1 VFTTLTDK
9 IESAFKKLRGQ
20 AVLTEQNITDA
31 LKEVRLALLEADVH
45 FKIVKDF
52 IEKVRVKAV
61 GQDVL
66 KSLTPAHQVVKVV
79 WEELRDLLGHEHSA
93 LHLSSEP
100 PTVMMLVGLQGSGKT
115 TTTGKL
121 AKYFKDD
128 GKRVLLVAAD
138 PRRPAAGDQLASLGA
153 ELDVPVHRG
162 TNEGESG
169 AQAVQT
175 CKDGVVRARKHGY
188 DVVLLDT
195 GGRLHIDEELMQEL
209 VDIKTGVQPQ
219 EVLLVADSMTGQE
232 AVAVAGR
239 FNEAIGL
246 TGIILTK
253 VEGDAR
259 GGAVLSIRAATGK
272 PIKFLGVGEKLDA
285 LEPFF
290 PDRMASRILG
300 MGDMLTLIEKAQET
314 FSQEQAEAL
323 QKKVSSNTLTLED
336 FRDQIQ
342 QVNKLGSF
350 DQIIDMLPGGQKI
363 KKMMGA
369 AGDGNGNAVVPEK
382 EMKHVVAMID
392 SMTPKERRDHTILN
406 GNRKK
411 RIAKGSGTS
420 VQEINR
426 LIKQFLDA
434 RRMMKSL
441 IGGQMGMVKGKRKK
455 RGKLI
460 RAIHAR

>member
-1 VFTTLTDK
+1 MFTTLTEK
-9 IESAFKKLRGQ
+9 IEKVFKQLRGQ

-31 LKEVRLALLEADVH
+31 LKEVRLALLEADVN

-52 IEKVRVKAV
+52 IEKVRIKAV
-61 GQDVL
+61 GQEVL

-79 WEELRDLLGHEHSA
+79 WEELRDLLGHEQSA
-93 LHLSSEP
+93 LHLSSQP
-100 PTVMMLVGLQGSGKT
+100 PTVIMMVGLQGSGKT

-121 AKYFKDD
+121 AHYFKNE

-138 PRRPAAGDQLASLGA
+138 PRRPAAGDQLTSLGTD
-153 ELDVPVHRG
+153 LDIPVHRG
-162 TNEGESG
+162 TNEGQSG

-175 CKDGVVRARKHGY
+175 CRDGVARGRDHGY

-195 GGRLHIDEELMQEL
+195 GGRLQIDEELMQEL
-209 VDIKTGVQPQ
+209 VDIQTGVKPQ
-219 EVLLVADSMTGQE
+219 EVLLIADSMTGQE
-232 AVAVAGR
+232 AVAVAER
-239 FNEAIGL
+239 FNQVLGL
-246 TGIILTK
+246 TGVILTK

-272 PIKFLGVGEKLDA
+272 PIKFLGIGEKLDA
-285 LEPFF
+285 LEPFY

-300 MGDMLTLIEKAQET
+300 MGDVLTLIEKAQEN
-314 FSQEQAEAL
+314 FSQEQAVAM
-323 QKKVSSNTLTLED
+323 QKKVSTNTLTLED
-336 FRDQIQ
+336 FRDQIK

-350 DQIIDMLPGGQKI
+350 DQILDMLPGGQKI
-363 KKMMGA
+363 KTMMGPGA
-369 AGDGNGNAVVPEK
+369 AGNAQLPEK
-382 EMKHVVAMID
+382 EMKRVVAIID
-392 SMTPKERRDHTILN
+392 SMTPRERRDHTILN

-411 RIAKGSGTS
+411 RVAKGSGTS
-420 VQEINR
+420 VQEVNR

-441 IGGQMGMVKGKRKK
+441 VGGQMGMGKGKK

-460 RAIHAR
+460 RRAIHAR

>member
-1 VFTTLTDK
+1 MFTTLTEK
-9 IESAFKKLRGQ
+9 IEKVFKQLRGQ

-31 LKEVRLALLEADVH
+31 LKEVRLALLEADVN

-52 IEKVRVKAV
+52 IEKVRIKAV
-61 GQDVL
+61 GQEVL

-79 WEELRDLLGHEHSA
+79 WEELRDLLGHEQSA
-93 LHLSSEP
+93 LHLSSQP
-100 PTVMMLVGLQGSGKT
+100 PTVIMMVGLQGSGKT

-121 AKYFKDD
+121 AHYFKTE

-138 PRRPAAGDQLASLGA
+138 PRRPAAGDQLTSLGTD
-153 ELDVPVHRG
+153 LDIPVHRG
-162 TNEGESG
+162 TNEGQPG

-175 CKDGVVRARKHGY
+175 CRDGVARGRDHGY
-188 DVVLLDT
+188 DVVILDT
-195 GGRLHIDEELMQEL
+195 GGRLQIDEELMQEL
-209 VDIKTGVQPQ
+209 VDIQTGVKPQ
-219 EVLLVADSMTGQE
+219 EVLLIADSMTGQE
-232 AVAVAGR
+232 AVAVAER
-239 FNEAIGL
+239 FNQTLGL
-246 TGIILTK
+246 TGVILTK

-272 PIKFLGVGEKLDA
+272 PIKFLGIGEKLDA
-285 LEPFF
+285 LEPFY

-300 MGDMLTLIEKAQET
+300 MGDVLTLIEKAQEN
-314 FSQEQAEAL
+314 FSQEQAVAL

-336 FRDQIQ
+336 FRDQIK

-350 DQIIDMLPGGQKI
+350 DQILDMLPGGQKI
-363 KKMMGA
+363 KTMMGPGA
-369 AGDGNGNAVVPEK
+369 AGNAQLPEK
-382 EMKHVVAMID
+382 EMKRVVAIID
-392 SMTPKERRDHTILN
+392 SMTPRERRDHTILN

-411 RIAKGSGTS
+411 RVAKGSGTS
-420 VQEINR
+420 VQEVNR

-441 IGGQMGMVKGKRKK
+441 VGGQMGLGKGKK

-460 RAIHAR
+460 RRAIHAR

>member
-1 VFTTLTDK
+1 MFTSLTNK
-9 IESAFKKLRGQ
+9 IESIFKQLRGQ

-31 LKEVRLALLEADVH
+31 LKEVRLALLEADVN

-52 IEKVRVKAV
+52 IEKVREKAI
-61 GQDVL
+61 GQEVL

-79 WEELRDLLGHEHSA
+79 WEELRDLLGHSHSA
-93 LHLSSEP
+93 LHLSPQP
-100 PTVMMLVGLQGSGKT
+100 PTVMMMVGLQGSGKT

-121 AKYFKDD
+121 ANHFRQD

-138 PRRPAAGDQLASLGA
+138 PRRPAAGDQLAALA
-153 ELDVPVHRG
+153 TELEIPIHRG
-162 TNEGESG
+162 DHEGQ
-169 AQAVQT
+169 ADAHAVQT
-175 CKDGVVRARKHGY
+175 CRDGVARGKEHGY

-209 VDIKTGVQPQ
+209 VDIQKGVQPQ

-232 AVAVAGR
+232 AVSVAER
-239 FNEAIGL
+239 FNQTLGL
-246 TGIILTK
+246 TGVILTK

-259 GGAVLSIRAATGK
+259 GGAVLSIRAATGQ

-285 LEPFF
+285 LEPFH

-300 MGDMLTLIEKAQET
+300 MGDVLTLIEKAQESI
-314 FSQEQAEAL
+314 SQEQAQAL

-342 QVNKLGSF
+342 QVNKLGSL
-350 DQIIDMLPGGQKI
+350 DQILDMLPGGQKM
-363 KKMMGA
+363 KNMMSSPNA
-369 AGDGNGNAVVPEK
+369 AQAPVPEK
-382 EMKHVVAMID
+382 EMKRVVAIID
-392 SMTPKERRDHTILN
+392 SMTPRERRDHTILN

-420 VQEINR
+420 VPEINR

-441 IGGQMGMVKGKRKK
+441 VGGQMRMGKGKKRRK
-455 RGKLI
+455 LV
-460 RAIHAR
+460 RAIHGR

>member
-1 VFTTLTDK
+1 MFTTLTEK
-9 IESAFKKLRGQ
+9 IEKVFKQLRGQ
-20 AVLTEQNITDA
+20 AVLTEENITDA
-31 LKEVRLALLEADVH
+31 LKEVRLALLEADVN

-52 IEKVRVKAV
+52 IEKVRIKAV
-61 GQDVL
+61 GQEVL

-79 WEELRDLLGHEHSA
+79 WEELRDLLGHEQSA
-93 LHLSSEP
+93 LHLSSQP
-100 PTVMMLVGLQGSGKT
+100 PTVIMMVGLQGSGKT

-121 AKYFKDD
+121 AHYFKTE

-138 PRRPAAGDQLASLGA
+138 PRRPAAGDQLTSLGTD
-153 ELDVPVHRG
+153 LDITVHRG
-162 TNEGESG
+162 TNEGQPG

-175 CKDGVVRARKHGY
+175 CRDGVTRGRDHGY

-195 GGRLHIDEELMQEL
+195 GGRLQIDEELMQEL
-209 VDIKTGVQPQ
+209 IDIQTGVKPQ
-219 EVLLVADSMTGQE
+219 EILLIADSMTGQE
-232 AVAVAGR
+232 AVAVAER
-239 FNEAIGL
+239 FNQALGL
-246 TGIILTK
+246 TGVILTK

-272 PIKFLGVGEKLDA
+272 PIKFLGIGEKLDA
-285 LEPFF
+285 LEPFY

-300 MGDMLTLIEKAQET
+300 MGDVLTLIEKAQEN
-314 FSQEQAEAL
+314 FSEEQAVAL

-336 FRDQIQ
+336 FRDQIK

-350 DQIIDMLPGGQKI
+350 DQILDMLPGGQKI
-363 KKMMGA
+363 KTMMGSGA
-369 AGDGNGNAVVPEK
+369 AGNAQVPEK
-382 EMKHVVAMID
+382 EMKRVVAIID
-392 SMTPKERRDHTILN
+392 SMTPRERRDHTILN

-411 RIAKGSGTS
+411 RVAKGSGTS
-420 VQEINR
+420 VPEVNR

-441 IGGQMGMVKGKRKK
+441 VGGQMGMGKGKK

-460 RAIHAR
+460 RRAIHAR

>member
-1 VFTTLTDK
+1 MFTTLTEK
-9 IESAFKKLRGQ
+9 IENVFKQLRGQ
-20 AVLTEQNITDA
+20 AVLTEQNISDA
-31 LKEVRLALLEADVH
+31 LKEVRLALLEADVN

-52 IEKVRVKAV
+52 IEKVREKAV
-61 GQDVL
+61 GQEVL
-66 KSLTPAHQVVKVV
+66 KSLTPANQVVKVV
-79 WEELRDLLGHEHSA
+79 WEELRDLLGHEQSA
-93 LHLSSEP
+93 LHLSSQP
-100 PTVMMLVGLQGSGKT
+100 PTVIMMVGLQGSGKT

-121 AKYFKDD
+121 ANYFKTD

-138 PRRPAAGDQLASLGA
+138 PRRPAAGDQLASLGID
-153 ELDVPVHRG
+153 LDVPVHRG
-162 TNEGESG
+162 TNEGQPG
-169 AQAVQT
+169 AHAVQT
-175 CKDGVVRARKHGY
+175 CKDGVARAREHGY

-209 VDIKTGVQPQ
+209 VDIQTGVQPQ
-219 EVLLVADSMTGQE
+219 EMLLVADSMTGQE
-232 AVAVAGR
+232 AVSVAER
-239 FNEAIGL
+239 FNESLGL
-246 TGIILTK
+246 TGVILTK

-300 MGDMLTLIEKAQET
+300 MGDVLTLIEKAQEN
-314 FSQEQAEAL
+314 FSQEQAQAL

-350 DQIIDMLPGGQKI
+350 DQILDMLPGSQKI
-363 KKMMGA
+363 KNMMGS
-369 AGDGNGNAVVPEK
+369 AGAGNAVVPEK
-382 EMKHVVAMID
+382 EMKRVVAIID

-420 VQEINR
+420 VPEINR

-441 IGGQMGMVKGKRKK
+441 VGGPGGMGKRKK

>member
-1 VFTTLTDK
+1 M
-9 IESAFKKLRGQ
+9 I
-20 AVLTEQNITDA
+20 
-31 LKEVRLALLEADVH
+31 
-45 FKIVKDF
+45 
-52 IEKVRVKAV
+52 
-61 GQDVL
+61 
-66 KSLTPAHQVVKVV
+66 
-79 WEELRDLLGHEHSA
+79 
-93 LHLSSEP
+93 
-100 PTVMMLVGLQGSGKT
+100 VGLQGSGKT

-121 AKYFKDD
+121 ANYFKTD

-138 PRRPAAGDQLASLGA
+138 PRRPAAGDQLASLGID
-153 ELDVPVHRG
+153 LDVPVHRG
-162 TNEGESG
+162 TNEGQPG

-175 CKDGVVRARKHGY
+175 CKDGVARAREHGY

-209 VDIKTGVQPQ
+209 VDIQTGVQPQ
-219 EVLLVADSMTGQE
+219 EMLLVADSMTGQE
-232 AVAVAGR
+232 AVSVAER
-239 FNEAIGL
+239 FNETLGL
-246 TGIILTK
+246 TGVILTK

-300 MGDMLTLIEKAQET
+300 MGDVLTLIEKAQEN
-314 FSQEQAEAL
+314 FSQEQAQAL
-323 QKKVSSNTLTLED
+323 QKKVSNNTLTLED

-350 DQIIDMLPGGQKI
+350 DQILDMLPGSQKI
-363 KKMMGA
+363 KNMMGS
-369 AGDGNGNAVVPEK
+369 AGAGNAVVPEK
-382 EMKHVVAMID
+382 EMKRVVAIID

-411 RIAKGSGTS
+411 RVAKGSGTS
-420 VQEINR
+420 VPEINR

-441 IGGQMGMVKGKRKK
+441 VGGQGSMGKRKK

>member
-1 VFTTLTDK
+1 MFTTLTEK
-9 IESAFKKLRGQ
+9 IEKVFKQLRGQ
-20 AVLTEQNITDA
+20 AVLTEENITDA
-31 LKEVRLALLEADVH
+31 LKEVRLALLEADVN

-52 IEKVRVKAV
+52 IEKVRIKAV
-61 GQDVL
+61 GQEIL

-79 WEELRDLLGHEHSA
+79 WEEMRDLLGHEQSA
-93 LHLSSEP
+93 LHLSSQP
-100 PTVMMLVGLQGSGKT
+100 PTVIMMVGLQGSGKT

-121 AKYFKDD
+121 ANYFKTE

-138 PRRPAAGDQLASLGA
+138 PRRPAAGDQLASLGTD
-153 ELDVPVHRG
+153 LDIPVHRG
-162 TNEGESG
+162 TNEGQPG

-175 CKDGVVRARKHGY
+175 CRDGVTRGRDHGY

-209 VDIKTGVQPQ
+209 VDIQTGVQPQ
-219 EVLLVADSMTGQE
+219 EVLLIADSMTGQE
-232 AVAVAGR
+232 AVSVAER
-239 FNEAIGL
+239 FNQSLGL
-246 TGIILTK
+246 TGVILTK

-272 PIKFLGVGEKLDA
+272 PIKFLGIGEKLDA
-285 LEPFF
+285 LEPFY
-290 PDRMASRILG
+290 PDRMASRVLG
-300 MGDMLTLIEKAQET
+300 MGDVLTLIEKAQES
-314 FSQEQAEAL
+314 FSQEQAVAL

-336 FRDQIQ
+336 FRDQIK

-350 DQIIDMLPGGQKI
+350 DQILDMLPGGQKI
-363 KKMMGA
+363 KTMMKSGPADNA
-369 AGDGNGNAVVPEK
+369 AVPEK
-382 EMKHVVAMID
+382 EMKRVVAIID
-392 SMTPKERRDHTILN
+392 SMTTRERRDHTILN

-411 RIAKGSGTS
+411 RVAKGSGTS
-420 VQEINR
+420 VPEVNR

-441 IGGQMGMVKGKRKK
+441 VGGQMGMGKGKK

-460 RAIHAR
+460 RRAIHAR

>member
-1 VFTTLTDK
+1 MFTTLTEK
-9 IESAFKKLRGQ
+9 IESVFKKLRGQ

-31 LKEVRLALLEADVH
+31 LKEVRLALLEADVN

-79 WEELRDLLGHEHSA
+79 WEELRDLLGHEQSA
-93 LHLSSEP
+93 LHLASEP
-100 PTVMMLVGLQGSGKT
+100 PTVIMMVGLQGSGKT

-121 AKYFKDD
+121 AKFFKND

-138 PRRPAAGDQLASLGA
+138 PRRPAAGEQLASLGA

-162 TNEGESG
+162 TNEGEPG

-175 CKDGVVRARKHGY
+175 CKDGVARARERGY
-188 DVVLLDT
+188 DVVILDT

-209 VDIKTGVQPQ
+209 VDIQRGVQPQ
-219 EVLLVADSMTGQE
+219 EMLLVADSMTGQE
-232 AVAVAGR
+232 AVAVAER
-239 FNEAIGL
+239 FNETLGL
-246 TGIILTK
+246 TGVILTK

-272 PIKFLGVGEKLDA
+272 PIKFLGIGEKLDA
-285 LEPFF
+285 LEPFY

-314 FSQEQAEAL
+314 FSEEQAQAL

-342 QVNKLGSF
+342 QVNKLGSL
-350 DQIIDMLPGGQKI
+350 DKIIDMLPGGQKI
-363 KKMMGA
+363 KNMMGA
-369 AGDGNGNAVVPEK
+369 AGGGNAVVPEK
-382 EMKHVVAMID
+382 EMKRVVAMID

-441 IGGQMGMVKGKRKK
+441 VGGQMGMVKGKRKK

>member
-1 VFTTLTDK
+1 VFTTLTEK
-9 IESAFKKLRGQ
+9 IENVFKQLRGQ

-31 LKEVRLALLEADVH
+31 LKEVRLALLEADVN

-52 IEKVRVKAV
+52 IEKVREKAV

-79 WEELRDLLGHEHSA
+79 WEELRDLLGHEQSA
-93 LHLSSEP
+93 LHLSSQP
-100 PTVMMLVGLQGSGKT
+100 PTVIMMVGLQGSGKT

-121 AKYFKDD
+121 ANYFKTE

-153 ELDVPVHRG
+153 ELEVPVHRG
-162 TNEGESG
+162 TNEGQPG

-175 CKDGVVRARKHGY
+175 CKDGVARAREHGY

-209 VDIKTGVQPQ
+209 VDIQTGVQPQ
-219 EVLLVADSMTGQE
+219 EMLLVADSMTGQE
-232 AVAVAGR
+232 AVSVAER
-239 FNEAIGL
+239 FNETLGL

-300 MGDMLTLIEKAQET
+300 MGDVLTLIEKAQEN
-314 FSQEQAEAL
+314 FSQEQAQAL

-342 QVNKLGSF
+342 QVNKLGSL

-363 KKMMGA
+363 KNMMGS
-369 AGDGNGNAVVPEK
+369 AGAGNAAVPEK
-382 EMKHVVAMID
+382 EMKRVVAMID

-420 VQEINR
+420 VPEINR

-441 IGGQMGMVKGKRKK
+441 VGGQGGFGKKKK

>member
-1 VFTTLTDK
+1 MFTTLTEK
-9 IESAFKKLRGQ
+9 IEKVFKQLRGQ

-31 LKEVRLALLEADVH
+31 LKEVRLALLEADVN

-52 IEKVRVKAV
+52 IEKVRIKAV
-61 GQDVL
+61 GQEVL

-79 WEELRDLLGHEHSA
+79 WEELRDLLGHEQSA
-93 LHLSSEP
+93 LHLSSQP
-100 PTVMMLVGLQGSGKT
+100 PTVIMMVGLQGSGKT

-121 AKYFKDD
+121 AHYFKNE

-138 PRRPAAGDQLASLGA
+138 PRRPAAGDQLTSLGTD
-153 ELDVPVHRG
+153 LDIPVHRG
-162 TNEGESG
+162 TNEGQSG

-175 CKDGVVRARKHGY
+175 CRDGVARGRDHGY

-195 GGRLHIDEELMQEL
+195 GGRLQIDEELMQEL
-209 VDIKTGVQPQ
+209 VDIQTGVKPQ
-219 EVLLVADSMTGQE
+219 EVLLIADSMTGQE
-232 AVAVAGR
+232 AVAVAER
-239 FNEAIGL
+239 FNQVLGL
-246 TGIILTK
+246 TGVILTK

-272 PIKFLGVGEKLDA
+272 PIKFLGIGEKLDA
-285 LEPFF
+285 LEPFY

-300 MGDMLTLIEKAQET
+300 MGDVLTLIEKAQEN
-314 FSQEQAEAL
+314 FSQEQAVAL
-323 QKKVSSNTLTLED
+323 QKKVSTNTLTLED
-336 FRDQIQ
+336 FRDQIK

-350 DQIIDMLPGGQKI
+350 DQILDMLPGGQKI
-363 KKMMGA
+363 KTMMGPGA
-369 AGDGNGNAVVPEK
+369 AGNAQLPEK
-382 EMKHVVAMID
+382 EMKRVVAIID
-392 SMTPKERRDHTILN
+392 SMTPRERRDHTILN

-411 RIAKGSGTS
+411 RVAKGSGTS
-420 VQEINR
+420 VQEVNR

-441 IGGQMGMVKGKRKK
+441 VGGQMGLGKGKK

-460 RAIHAR
+460 RRAIHAR

>member
-1 VFTTLTDK
+1 VFTTLTEK
-9 IESAFKKLRGQ
+9 IENVFKQLRGQ

-31 LKEVRLALLEADVH
+31 LKEVRLALLEADVN

-52 IEKVRVKAV
+52 IEKVREKAV

-79 WEELRDLLGHEHSA
+79 WEELRDLLGHEQSA
-93 LHLSSEP
+93 LHLSSQP
-100 PTVMMLVGLQGSGKT
+100 PTVIMMVGLQGSGKT

-121 AKYFKDD
+121 ANYFKTE

-153 ELDVPVHRG
+153 ELEVPVHRG
-162 TNEGESG
+162 TNEGQPG

-175 CKDGVVRARKHGY
+175 CKDGVARAREHGY

-209 VDIKTGVQPQ
+209 VDIQTGVQPQ
-219 EVLLVADSMTGQE
+219 EMLLVADSMTGQE
-232 AVAVAGR
+232 AVSVAER
-239 FNEAIGL
+239 FNETLGL

-300 MGDMLTLIEKAQET
+300 MGDVLTLIEKAQEN
-314 FSQEQAEAL
+314 FSQEQAQAL

-342 QVNKLGSF
+342 QVNKLGSL

-363 KKMMGA
+363 KNMMGS
-369 AGDGNGNAVVPEK
+369 AGAGNAAVPEK
-382 EMKHVVAMID
+382 EMKRVVAMID

-420 VQEINR
+420 VPEINR

-441 IGGQMGMVKGKRKK
+441 VGGQASFGKKKK

>member
-1 VFTTLTDK
+1 MFTSLTEK
-9 IESAFKKLRGQ
+9 IEKVFKQLRGQ

-31 LKEVRLALLEADVH
+31 LKEVRLALLEADVN

-52 IEKVRVKAV
+52 IEKVRIKAV
-61 GQDVL
+61 GQEVL

-79 WEELRDLLGHEHSA
+79 WEELRDLLGHEQSA
-93 LHLSSEP
+93 LHLSSQP
-100 PTVMMLVGLQGSGKT
+100 PTVIMMVGLQGSGKT

-121 AKYFKDD
+121 AHYFKNE

-138 PRRPAAGDQLASLGA
+138 PRRPAAGDQLTSLGTD
-153 ELDVPVHRG
+153 LDIPVHRG
-162 TNEGESG
+162 TNEGQSG

-175 CKDGVVRARKHGY
+175 CRDGVARGRDHGY

-195 GGRLHIDEELMQEL
+195 GGRLQIDEELMQEL
-209 VDIKTGVQPQ
+209 VDIQTGVKPQ
-219 EVLLVADSMTGQE
+219 EVLLIADSMTGQE
-232 AVAVAGR
+232 AVAVAER
-239 FNEAIGL
+239 FNQVLGL
-246 TGIILTK
+246 TGVILTK

-272 PIKFLGVGEKLDA
+272 PIKFLGIGEKLDA
-285 LEPFF
+285 LEPFY

-300 MGDMLTLIEKAQET
+300 MGDVLTLIEKAQEN
-314 FSQEQAEAL
+314 FSQEQAVAL
-323 QKKVSSNTLTLED
+323 QKKVSTNTLTLED
-336 FRDQIQ
+336 FRDQIK

-350 DQIIDMLPGGQKI
+350 DQILDMLPGGQKI
-363 KKMMGA
+363 KTMMGPGA
-369 AGDGNGNAVVPEK
+369 AGNAQVPEK
-382 EMKHVVAMID
+382 EMKRVVAIID
-392 SMTPKERRDHTILN
+392 SMTPRERRDHTILN

-411 RIAKGSGTS
+411 RVAKGSGTS
-420 VQEINR
+420 VQEVNR

-441 IGGQMGMVKGKRKK
+441 VGGQMGLGKGKK

-460 RAIHAR
+460 RRAIHARQ

>member
-1 VFTTLTDK
+1 MFTTLTEK
-9 IESAFKKLRGQ
+9 IEKVFKQLRGQ

-31 LKEVRLALLEADVH
+31 LKEVRLALLEADVN

-52 IEKVRVKAV
+52 IEKVRIKAV
-61 GQDVL
+61 GQEVL

-79 WEELRDLLGHEHSA
+79 WEELRDLLGHDQST
-93 LHLSSEP
+93 LHLSSQP
-100 PTVMMLVGLQGSGKT
+100 PTVIMMVGLQGSGKT

-121 AKYFKDD
+121 ANYFKAE

-138 PRRPAAGDQLASLGA
+138 PRRPAAGDQLTSLGTD
-153 ELDVPVHRG
+153 LDIPVHRG
-162 TNEGESG
+162 ENEGQAG

-175 CKDGVVRARKHGY
+175 CRDGVARGRDHGY

-195 GGRLHIDEELMQEL
+195 GGRLQIDEELMQEL
-209 VDIKTGVQPQ
+209 VDIQTGVTPQ
-219 EVLLVADSMTGQE
+219 EVLLIADSMTGQE
-232 AVAVAGR
+232 AVAVAER
-239 FNEAIGL
+239 FNQTLGL
-246 TGIILTK
+246 TGVILTK

-272 PIKFLGVGEKLDA
+272 PIKFLGIGEKLDA
-285 LEPFF
+285 LEPFY

-300 MGDMLTLIEKAQET
+300 MGDVLTLIEKAQEN
-314 FSQEQAEAL
+314 FSQEQAVAL

-350 DQIIDMLPGGQKI
+350 DQILDMLPGGQKI
-363 KKMMGA
+363 KTMMGSGA
-369 AGDGNGNAVVPEK
+369 AGNAQLPEK
-382 EMKHVVAMID
+382 EMKRVVAIID
-392 SMTPKERRDHTILN
+392 SMTPRERRDHTILN

-411 RIAKGSGTS
+411 RVAKGSGTS
-420 VQEINR
+420 VPEVNR

-441 IGGQMGMVKGKRKK
+441 VGGQMGMGKGKK

-460 RAIHAR
+460 RRAIHAR